1 MNRLK
6 STVAVAVMAL
16 STTLLAQTHQI
27 PVPTTV
33 SKPMA
38 AAVAAPVADLW
49 LKAPKSVSDWQAIA
63 SEYADTV
70 GRSALSDAKAL
81 NVDVQATKIASVNV
95 YVLTPKT
102 IDQDKAD
109 KIIFYIHGGGY
120 ILGHGASGIVEALP
134 MAADHHY
141 KVVCVD
147 YRMAPEF
154 PFPAAIDDAFAV
166 YQELVKTHG
175 ADNIAV
181 MGTSTG
187 GAMTLILAL
196 QAHDAKVPMPAALI
210 SGTPWSDMDK
220 IGDSYFVNDGVD
232 NVLGSY
238 DGLIKTAV
246 EYYAKGHDLK
256 DPLLSPVY
264 ASDDA
269 LQAFPPTLLISGTR
283 DLFLSNTVRMHTRLL
298 LNKAPAELIVHEA
311 LSHAQYYFV
320 TDAPETENHYRLLD
334 DFLDRV
340 WVRKPQK

>member
-6 STVAVAVMAL
+6 STVAVVAMAL
-16 STTLLAQTHQI
+16 STTLLAQPHQF
-27 PVPTTV
+27 PAPTTV
-33 SKPMA
+33 SETMA

-49 LKAPKSVSDWQAIA
+49 IKAPKSVSDWQAIA
-63 SEYADTV
+63 SEYAETV
-70 GRSALSDAKAL
+70 GQSALNQAKAL
-81 NVDVQATKIASVNV
+81 DVDVQTTQIASVNV
-95 YVLTPKT
+95 NVLTPKS
-102 IDQDKAD
+102 IDQGKAD

-120 ILGHGASGIVEALP
+120 VLGDGISGIVEALP
-134 MAADHHY
+134 MASDHHY
-141 KVVCVD
+141 KVFCVD
-147 YRMAPEF
+147 YRMALEF

-166 YQELVKTHG
+166 YQELVKSYG

-187 GAMTLILAL
+187 GAMALILAL
-196 QAHDAKVPMPAALI
+196 QAHAAKVNMPAALI

-232 NVLGSY
+232 NVLGTY

-246 EYYAKGHDLK
+246 DYYAQGHDLK

-298 LNKAPAELIVHEA
+298 LNKAPAELIVYEA

-320 TDAPETENHYRLLD
+320 ANAPETENHYRLLG
-334 DFLDRV
+334 DFLNRV
-340 WVRKPQK
+340 WMRESYK